1 MHMHPSFYQWP
12 YTGPT
17 PLQRALRPL
26 VPERALNDDPAGACP
41 CRCPRRRLPLPLPP
55 PAPAPAVAEHRTP
68 HATSKDDWPAP
79 LGGWRPQPAPCRAQE
94 RPRRARRW
102 PLGRGRPRRRRP
114 AHDGAVAVGRSAEP
128 DMDTDAVYAE
138 VYSFRQAGRRSEV
151 CGVEREEKSADVC
164 EGL

>member
-1 MHMHPSFYQWP
+1 MHMHPLFYQWP
-12 YTGPT
+12 TPVPHPRSVLCAHSCPSGPSMTT
-17 PLQRALRPL
+17 P
-26 VPERALNDDPAGACP
+26 PAPAP
-41 CRCPRRRLPLPLPP
+41 AVAPRRRLPLPLPP
-55 PAPAPAVAEHRTP
+55 PAPAPAVAEHRT
-68 HATSKDDWPAP
+68 AQVTSKDDWPAP